1 MNTDNF
7 YCYCFILEFCLPI
20 DKIILSCPYINY
32 FSVWSIFFCPFS
44 AEASEWEML
53 LMFSDSLCLYFRN
66 TLSDVALKYSS

>member
-32 FSVWSIFFCPFS
+32 FSV
-44 AEASEWEML
+44 
-53 LMFSDSLCLYFRN
+53 
-66 TLSDVALKYSS
+66 